1 MPILDHLS
9 EEIYNIVDFRSFHNS
24 WAVHIA
30 GDLNKRLPKG
40 FRATPHAQLGSREVD
55 VKTDR
60 YLTLDE
66 QEQLISRYQP
76 PTPLITSRATFPIP
90 KIEVF
95 VKDVRRAE
103 QITVGVIEI
112 VSKGNKD
119 RPESRDAFVAKCNNL
134 LSDEIS
140 VIIADILAIPFFNGQ
155 AARSTFNLHNQLFR
169 ALEITKSHIKENE
182 EKPLYCTAYRKTF
195 DAEGKPAIDSW
206 AYALKVGDTLPE
218 LPLFITYEVAVP
230 VRLEKTY
237 IEVCEGLKVFE

>member
-9 EEIYNIVDFRSFHNS
+9 EEIYNIVDFCSFHNS

-30 GDLNKRLPKG
+30 EDLNKVLPKG

-140 VIIADILAIPFFNGQ
+140 VIIADILAIPFFN
-155 AARSTFNLHNQLFR
+155 LHNQLLR
-169 ALEITKSHIKENE
+169 ALEITKGHIKENE
-182 EKPLYCTAYRKTF
+182 ERPLYCAAYRKTF
-195 DAEGKPAIDSW
+195 DAEDKPAIDSW

-237 IEVCEGLKVFE
+237 IEVCEGLKLFE